1 MLVEL
6 RSSRQSVLTI
16 AAEAEND
23 IDLGEDD
30 GEDEDMQSAA
40 EKLLRRH
47 NVQCPSPYWVGTSK
61 LWENAGKNYL
71 IKYGEGD
78 SVASLL

>member
-1 MLVEL
+1 MEL

-47 NVQCPSPYWVGTSK
+47 NVQCPSPY
-61 LWENAGKNYL
+61 
-71 IKYGEGD
+71 
-78 SVASLL
+78 